1 MNKNCGY
8 DSSNRTK
15 RGYDKLWV
23 LGDKMTEHEFT
34 KLDVLYR
41 TWVYELYG
49 KVIRM
54 FKWTGL
60 PCPQRELEMRLM
72 RNGFALLVKDDKAG
86 WIITDCSLVG
96 VTPYDDIF
104 THAVYAGPKVTGG
117 TVELEKKS
125 VLIRNNSLSIG
136 VMQMIYKYASLLAHT
151 EITYKLAAVN
161 LRTFDTFAASDSQT
175 VDNINAWYNMLY
187 QGEPKAIITTMQAQL
202 LESDPIRNVANA
214 GGRKLDLMGV
224 LDARD
229 NILRQFYRD
238 IGIRQIKEK
247 RANMTTEEIK
257 DSDDMLYFNISDM
270 LQCRKDGCED
280 AALAGY
286 GGLSVE
292 LSEEFEHLMQDDN
305 QEEDGNETDDSE

>member
-1 MNKNCGY
+1 MSRDRGY

-15 RGYDKLWV
+15 KGYDRLWV
-23 LGDKMTEHEFT
+23 LGDKMSEQEFT

-72 RNGFALLVKDDKAG
+72 RNGFALLVKDKKAG
-86 WIITDCSLVG
+86 WVVTDCSLVG
-96 VTPYDDIF
+96 VTPYEDIF
-104 THAVYAGPKVTGG
+104 THATYAGPGLTGG
-117 TVELEKKS
+117 TVELGKDA
-125 VLIRNNSLSIG
+125 VLIRNDSLSVG
-136 VMQMIYKYASLLAHT
+136 VMSMIYKYASLLAHT
-151 EITYKLAAVN
+151 EITYKLEAVN

-175 VDNINAWYNMLY
+175 VDNINAWYDKLY
-187 QGEPKAIITTMQAQL
+187 QGETKAITTTMQAQL
-202 LESDPIRNVANA
+202 LEYDPIRNVANA
-214 GGRKLDLMGV
+214 GGHKSDLMGV

-238 IGIRQIKEK
+238 IGVRQIKEK

-257 DSDDMLYFNISDM
+257 DSDDMLLFNISDM
-270 LQCRKDGCED
+270 LQCRKDSCED
-280 AALAGY
+280 ASKAGY
-286 GGLSVE
+286 QGLSVE
-292 LSEEFEHLMQDDN
+292 LSEEFEHLLQDDS
-305 QEEDGNETDDSE
+305 QEVDNDESNDDE